1 MLPASGKIGLNE
13 EVAGRSIC
21 EGVQGAPGA
30 GGGAVELRGGTFRAS
45 LFTAVLTNGTVK
57 IFRFGPDE
65 NSRRE
70 RWSWFADPFGASLD
84 RRPKFGSGLAA
95 NLRQF
100 PLIHEE
106 ELFRK

>member
-30 GGGAVELRGGTFRAS
+30 GGGAVERRGGKFRAG
-45 LFTAVLTNGTVK
+45 LVTAVLTNGTAK

-70 RWSWFADPFGASLD
+70 RWSWFADTFGASLD
-84 RRPKFGSGLAA
+84 PEFGSWLTA
-95 NLRQF
+95 NLR
-100 PLIHEE
+100 
-106 ELFRK
+106 